1 MRLRNSGWLL
11 LASALAACATAAP
24 NPGRDTARMLSQM
37 PSWFQEPLDNQEQF
51 FQGRA
56 TSVSWDMQLAIDG
69 AATDARTSLAQSIE
83 SYVTAIVSTA
93 TSQAGEAG
101 NESATRLREAASRQ
115 VVANTLRSV
124 QIDRQ
129 EVRAEADGRIRA
141 FVRVRMMKG
150 EAAAALRA
158 QVARE
163 QELYAR
169 FRGTEALRQ
178 LDSQVAQ
185 YERMRAGGAPT
196 SVPADTTTRRPP
208 PEL

>member
-1 MRLRNSGWLL
+1 
-11 LASALAACATAAP
+11 
-24 NPGRDTARMLSQM
+24 M

-56 TSVSWDMQLAIDG
+56 TSVSRDMQLAIDN
-69 AATDARTSLAQSIE
+69 AATDARTQLAQSVE
-83 SYVTAIVSTA
+83 SYVTSMVNTA

-101 NESATRLREAASRQ
+101 SESATRLRDAASRQ
-115 VVANTLRSV
+115 IVAQSLRSS

-129 EVRAEADGRIRA
+129 EVLAEADGRIRA
-141 FVRVRMMKG
+141 YVRVRMMKG
-150 EAAAALRA
+150 EAATALRA
-158 QVARE
+158 QMQRE

-185 YERMRAGGAPT
+185 YEQMRAGQSPT
-196 SVPADTTTRRPP
+196 SVPADTTRRPK

>member
-1 MRLRNSGWLL
+1 MRLQNSGWLL
-11 LASALAACATAAP
+11 LASALVACATAAP
-24 NPGRDTARMLSQM
+24 TRRDTARMLDQM
-37 PSWFQEPLDNQEQF
+37 PSWFQAPLDNQEQF
-51 FQGRA
+51 YQGRA
-56 TSVSWDMQLAIDG
+56 TSVSRDLQLAIDN
-69 AATDARTSLAQSIE
+69 AAADARTQLAQSVDL
-83 SYVTAIVSTA
+83 YVTSIVSTA

-115 VVANTLRSV
+115 VVAQSLRNS

-129 EVRAEADGRIRA
+129 ETRAEADGRIRA
-141 FVRVRMMKG
+141 WVRVRMMKG
-150 EAAAALRA
+150 EAAVALRA
-158 QVARE
+158 EVQRE

-185 YERMRAGGAPT
+185 YERMRAGQSPT
-196 SVPADTTTRRPP
+196 SVPADTTRRPP

>member
-1 MRLRNSGWLL
+1 MRLQNSGWLL
-11 LASALAACATAAP
+11 LAFVLVACATAGP
-24 NPGRDTARMLSQM
+24 TRRDTAQMLDHM
-37 PSWFQEPLDNQEQF
+37 PSWFQAPLDNQEQF
-51 FQGRA
+51 YQGRA
-56 TSVSWDMQLAIDG
+56 TSVSRDVQLAIDN
-69 AATDARTSLAQSIE
+69 AAADARTQLAQSVDL
-83 SYVTAIVSTA
+83 YVTSIVSTA

-115 VVANTLRSV
+115 VVAQSLRNS

-129 EVRAEADGRIRA
+129 ETRAEADGRIRA
-141 FVRVRMMKG
+141 WVRVRMMKG

-158 QVARE
+158 EVQRE

-185 YERMRAGGAPT
+185 YERMRAGQSPT
-196 SVPADTTTRRPP
+196 SVPADTTRRPP